1 MTLILGAA
9 YSLWLMKRVVFG
21 EIGNEKVAALED
33 LNTREFLMLGSLSVM
48 VLVLGVWP
56 EPLIELMHASVE
68 NRLQHVAVS
77 KL

>member
-21 EIGNEKVAALED
+21 EVGNDKVAALED

-68 NRLQHVAVS
+68 NLLQHVAVS

>member
-21 EIGNEKVAALED
+21 EIGNDKVAALED

-56 EPLIELMHASVE
+56 EPLIDLMHASVE
-68 NRLQHVAVS
+68 NLLQHVAVS